1 MDGNGR
7 WAEGKAWAR
16 LQGHEAGVE
25 AVRDITTAA
34 ASWGI
39 KHLTLYAFSVENWQ
53 RPKMEIAGLMRF
65 LKRFLQEEL
74 DTLLEN
80 RIRLKG
86 LGDLEALPADVL
98 EVLRGVESATAHG
111 DRMTL
116 RLALSYGG
124 RQEITHAAKALA
136 RDVAQGTKKLD
147 EVTVESLT
155 ASLYDAD
162 MPDVD
167 LVIRTAG
174 ELRLSNFLLWQA
186 SYAEFSFSHV
196 LWPDFRRHNL
206 KEALEDFD
214 HRVRKFGRVLNA
226 DAGGEKSV

>member
-7 WAEGKAWAR
+7 WAKGKGWAR

-25 AVRDITTAA
+25 AVRDVTTAA

-39 KHLTLYAFSVENWQ
+39 EHLTLYAFSVENWQ
-53 RPKMEIAGLMRF
+53 RPKREIVGLMRF
-65 LKRFLQEEL
+65 LKRFLRTEL
-74 DTLLEN
+74 ETLLEN
-80 RIRLKG
+80 GIRLKG
-86 LGDLEALPADVL
+86 LGDLQALPADVL
-98 EVLRGVESATAHG
+98 KVLHETEAATVHG
-111 DRMTL
+111 DQMTL

-124 RQEITHAAKALA
+124 RQEITHAAKELA
-136 RDVAQGTKKLD
+136 RQVAQGSKKLE

-186 SYAEFSFSHV
+186 SYAEFSFTPV
-196 LWPDFRRHNL
+196 LWPDFRRGDL
-206 KEALEDFD
+206 WKALEDFD
-214 HRVRKFGRVLNA
+214 HRIRKFGLVVEA
-226 DAGGEKSV
+226 DSAAEKSI